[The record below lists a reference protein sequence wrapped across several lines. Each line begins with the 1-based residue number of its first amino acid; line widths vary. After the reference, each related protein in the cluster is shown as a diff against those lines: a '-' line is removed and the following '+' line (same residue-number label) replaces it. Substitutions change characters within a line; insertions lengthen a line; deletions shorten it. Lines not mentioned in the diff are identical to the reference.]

1 MVAHGPEAER
11 IALEAPVQITRI
23 KPGGWIIILLLLAGI
38 IFGVRACGHFAAGR
52 PAAEAGSSSG
62 ADTPEAAAGG
72 AAGLTPQQAGSGD
85 VLISTT
91 GTKQKWLQT
100 EIDKFNAQSQGGKV
114 SLNITES
121 RQAMQ
126 AILNGKLQP
135 VLWSPSSPVWTSR
148 LTEVWPQAH
157 GGASIGDTGDSQS
170 YRVLFKSPL
179 VFLTTKRRAAFLKPI
194 LTGPGPWAAVTQLG
208 AGQRKSP
215 GGAAFRFAYAD
226 PLNASSGM
234 LTMSLIVT
242 EYTRTHGG
250 ADDPSA
256 AVSGPKFAAYL
267 SQLDRAYVHDAATSG
282 SSALEKAFAAE
293 PGRRD
298 FITAYEN
305 AALAAVDRDP
315 NLAIIYPIPT
325 ANADQGVLLLSAP
338 WVSDGQKTTARAF
351 LDFLSRPEARD
362 DGVQQYFRPAQG
374 DPRLLA
380 RRLGPA
386 ARAQFQVSPATI
398 DLQPYDALNEA
409 AAQWHTQMK

>member
-1 MVAHGPEAER
+1 M
-11 IALEAPVQITRI
+11 QITRI
-23 KPGGWIIILLLLAGI
+23 KPGGWIIILLVLVGI
-38 IFGVRACGHFAAGR
+38 FFGIRSCGRFVAGR
-52 PAAEAGSSSG
+52 PAATIGG
-62 ADTPEAAAGG
+62 GTGDTAAGT
-72 AAGLTPQQAGSGD
+72 AAGTLTPQQAGNGD

-100 EIDKFNAQSQGGKV
+100 EIDKFNGQSQAGKV
-114 SLNITES
+114 TLNITES
-121 RQAMQ
+121 RQAMHD
-126 AILNGKLQP
+126 ILGGSLQP
-135 VLWSPSSPVWTSR
+135 ALWSPSSPVWTSR
-148 LTEVWPQAH
+148 LTEYWPQTH
-157 GGASIGDTGDSQS
+157 GGASIGDPGDSQA

-179 VFLTTKRRAAFLKPI
+179 VFLTTKRKAGFLKPI
-194 LTGPGPWAAVTQLG
+194 LSGANPWEAVRQLG
-208 AGQRKSP
+208 AGQRKTPWGS
-215 GGAAFRFAYAD
+215 FHFAYAD

-250 ADDPSA
+250 ADDPAA
-256 AVSGPKFAAYL
+256 AVSSPAFAAYL
-267 SQLDRAYVHDAATSG
+267 GQLDRAYVHDAATSG

-315 NLAIIYPIPT
+315 NLAIIYPAPT

-338 WVSDGQKTTARAF
+338 WVSDGQKKTAQAF

-374 DPRLLA
+374 DVRLLSK
-380 RRLGPA
+380 RLGPD
-386 ARAQFQVSPATI
+386 ARAQLQISPPTI

-409 AAQWHTQMK
+409 ASQWRTQMK

>member
-1 MVAHGPEAER
+1 M
-11 IALEAPVQITRI
+11 QITRI

-38 IFGVRACGHFAAGR
+38 IFGIRACGRLAGR
-52 PAAEAGSSSG
+52 PAANAGAGDIGGGTAGTVTQG
-62 ADTPEAAAGG
+62 AGTGG
-72 AAGLTPQQAGSGD
+72 AAVLTPQQAGNGD

-100 EIDKFNAQSQGGKV
+100 EIDNFNGQSQGGKV
-114 SLNITES
+114 TLNITES

-126 AILNGKLQP
+126 DILNGKLQP
-135 VLWSPSSPVWTSR
+135 ALWSPSSPVWTSR
-148 LTEVWPQAH
+148 LAEVWPQKH
-157 GGASIGDTGDSQS
+157 GGASIGDTGDSQA

-179 VFLTTKRRAAFLKPI
+179 VFLTTKKKAGFLKP
-194 LTGPGPWAAVTQLG
+194 LLSGASPWEAVRQLG
-208 AGQRKSP
+208 AGQRKAP
-215 GGAAFRFAYAD
+215 WGAFHFAYAD

-242 EYTRTHGG
+242 EYTRARGG
-250 ADDPSA
+250 SDDPAA
-256 AVSGPKFAAYL
+256 AVSGPAFAAYL

-293 PGRRD
+293 PGKRD

-315 NLAIIYPIPT
+315 TLAIIYPAPT
-325 ANADQGVLLLSAP
+325 ANADQGVFLLSAG
-338 WVSDGQKTTARAF
+338 WVSDAQKRTAQAF
-351 LDFLSRPEARD
+351 LDFLNRPEARD

-374 DPRLLA
+374 DARLLA
-380 RRLGPA
+380 KRLGPD
-386 ARAQFQVSPATI
+386 ARAQFQVTPTTI

-409 AAQWHTQMK
+409 AAQWLTQMK